1 MKLSS
6 EKKEY
11 KRKGVSPTPEGPI
24 RKRNVKVSR
33 GGAIPEERQRE
44 RTMLGPVNNRLV
56 HTIKHHINIRNHS
69 RVPPEKLQQTP
80 DREHGPALHT
90 SIVQINEQSPSDDH
104 RPESSEFPS
113 LLQVTGGNSGPG
125 PWLEILV
132 DPPEELGAFA
142 SSRIGVGTTAFYEGI
157 VFVGGVAASE
167 VGAVEDLVEPRV
179 ASLAGEGLRREE
191 VPWRRVQVVS
201 GDGLGLGRDVVHL
214 FDEISMRVRTEG
226 KKMVKCW
233 E

>member
-1 MKLSS
+1 M
-6 EKKEY
+6 
-11 KRKGVSPTPEGPI
+11 
-24 RKRNVKVSR
+24 
-33 GGAIPEERQRE
+33 
-44 RTMLGPVNNRLV
+44 
-56 HTIKHHINIRNHS
+56 
-69 RVPPEKLQQTP
+69 
-80 DREHGPALHT
+80 
-90 SIVQINEQSPSDDH
+90 
-104 RPESSEFPS
+104 
-113 LLQVTGGNSGPG
+113 
-125 PWLEILV
+125 

-214 FDEISMRVRTEG
+214 VEDENGKGEEG
-226 KKMVKCW
+226 ESGNAGEEMGRRSGHVSLLLRHDHGGA
-233 E
+233 EMAAAVVVIVEDGESGGRGSSE